1 MKSIETGM
9 TEKIDEMFT
18 IRTTRWLTRPQAAT
32 YTGYSPKTLANL
44 ASQDRGP
51 AYRRFGGGRVLY
63 ELADLDSWIMA
74 QAKRVA

>member
-1 MKSIETGM
+1 M
-9 TEKIDEMFT
+9 TKENDEMHV
-18 IRTTRWLTRPQAAT
+18 IRTTRWLTRPHAAT

-51 AYRRFGGGRVLY
+51 TYRRFGGGRVLY

-74 QAKRVA
+74 QERRVA